1 MNSAQFQQWC
11 RTRQFSAETV
21 DLIARIRFSPPARRV
36 QGRAG
41 NVCGTYPSRKM
52 GVTIQFESHTVE
64 LGAIYLMEHD
74 EVVLEFYDQQPSFKL
89 SYRTASGRKTTHF
102 HTPDFFVIRK
112 DQAGWEEWKTEEQLH
127 KLVEKQP
134 FRYQRRDGQWHCPPG
149 EEYASAFGLS
159 YRVRSSAE
167 LPLRNEVAFG
177 VKRLPDDGRSPQERV
192 VRDRG
197 VRASCV
203 VAPLGE
209 VLLTIRRA
217 PSDLQRVSEE
227 Q

>member
-1 MNSAQFQQWC
+1 MLTPSEFQQW
-11 RTRQFSAETV
+11 RKALHLPAETV

-52 GVTIQFESHTVE
+52 GMTIQFESHTVE

-74 EVVLEFYDQQPSFKL
+74 SEVLEYFDQPPSFKL
-89 SYRTASGRKTTHF
+89 SYQSRSGRKTTHF
-102 HTPDFFVIRK
+102 HTPDFFVIRH

-127 KLVEKQP
+127 KLADKQP
-134 FRYQRRDGQWHCPPG
+134 FRYQSRDGVFHCPPG

-167 LPLRNEVAFG
+167 LPRTFIDNLDFLADYLIV
-177 VKRLPDDGRSPQERV
+177 VPRLPEEIVARVTGTPVFCATQSRPCSSSSSLSRTSP
-192 VRDRG
+192 
-197 VRASCV
+197 
-203 VAPLGE
+203 
-209 VLLTIRRA
+209 
-217 PSDLQRVSEE
+217 
-227 Q
+227 